1 LRKPRRSPWF
11 HSALFAVCFAAA
23 AQAQSAGPPEN
34 PEADRFVTE
43 GIALRA
49 QGRDADAL
57 TAFQKAAAIDP
68 NSVRV
73 QIHLATVY
81 QALGDWLKADEYLS
95 MALARSNHPYVN
107 RHRQVLE
114 DAKKVIDANIGR
126 LEVEGEP
133 PGSEVRL
140 NGRLVG
146 TLPLASPVRV
156 TIGSYV
162 LEVQSPGH
170 YPVSRPIVIT
180 GGGLVR
186 ERVDLEPTSA
196 AARASGAAFAPGS
209 HRSEAGVDR
218 PAENRWLTWT
228 LGGAAGVAGVV
239 TIGAILYREA
249 HAHRWNDDARCLEAG
264 RTRADVCGSERD
276 KAETGGT
283 VAWVS
288 GVTAGLFATGAVLNA
303 LGVFSPEPGP
313 IEAGLEGCG
322 VGLRGASC
330 FGTF

>member
-1 LRKPRRSPWF
+1 VL
-11 HSALFAVCFAAA
+11 LAVCLAAG
-23 AQAQSAGPPEN
+23 AQAQSAGPAEN
-34 PEADRFVTE
+34 PEADRFVTD

-57 TAFQKAAAIDP
+57 SAFQKAAAIDP
-68 NSVRV
+68 DSVRV

-126 LEVEGEP
+126 LEVEGGP

-146 TLPLASPVRV
+146 TLPLASPVRT

-162 LEVQSPGH
+162 LEVQYPGH
-170 YPVSRPIVIT
+170 YSVSRPIVIT

-186 ERVDLEPTSA
+186 ELIDLEPTPVA
-196 AARASGAAFAPGS
+196 AHASGAALGPSSNGGQPGLDTP
-209 HRSEAGVDR
+209 ADR
-218 PAENRWLTWT
+218 TWLTWT
-228 LGGAAGVAGVV
+228 LGGAAGVAGAV
-239 TIGAILYREA
+239 TIGAILLREA
-249 HAHRWNDDARCLEAG
+249 HANRWNDDARCLEAG

-276 KAETGGT
+276 KAQTAGT
-283 VAWVS
+283 VAWVG

-303 LGVFSPEPGP
+303 LGVFEPEVGP
-313 IEAGLEGCG
+313 IEAGLQGCD

>member
-1 LRKPRRSPWF
+1 VVFGVFL
-11 HSALFAVCFAAA
+11 AAG
-23 AQAQSAGPPEN
+23 AQAQVAIPAEN
-34 PEADRFVTE
+34 PEADRFVSQ

-57 TAFQKAAAIDP
+57 EAFQRAAELDP

-95 MALARSNHPYVN
+95 MALSRSNHPYVN

-114 DAKKVIDANIGR
+114 DAKKVIDANVGR

-133 PGSEVRL
+133 VGSEVRL

-146 TLPLASPVRV
+146 TLPLASPVRA

-180 GGGLVR
+180 GGALVR
-186 ERVDLEPTSA
+186 ELVDLEPMSTA
-196 AARASGAAFAPGS
+196 APGRVAETTFAGS
-209 HRSEAGVDR
+209 TNGAGPGADLPAHRT
-218 PAENRWLTWT
+218 WLTWT
-228 LGGAAGVAGVV
+228 LAGAAGVAGVIS
-239 TIGAILYREA
+239 IGAIISREA
-249 HAHRWNDDARCLEAG
+249 HADHWNDNSRCLEAG
-264 RTRADVCGSERD
+264 RTRAEVCGDERD
-276 KAETGGT
+276 KVETASA
-283 VAWVS
+283 VAWVT

-303 LGVFSPEPGP
+303 LGVFEPELGSTQ
-313 IEAGLEGCG
+313 AGLQGCG
-322 VGLRGASC
+322 VSLGGAGC

>member
-1 LRKPRRSPWF
+1 VVF
-11 HSALFAVCFAAA
+11 GVCLAAG
-23 AQAQSAGPPEN
+23 AQAQSASPAEN
-34 PEADRFVTE
+34 PDADRFVTE

-49 QGRDADAL
+49 QGKDADAL
-57 TAFQKAAAIDP
+57 KAFQKAAELDP

-95 MALARSNHPYVN
+95 MALSRSNHPYVN

-133 PGSEVRL
+133 AGAVVRL

-146 TLPLASPVRV
+146 TLPLASPVRA

-180 GGGLVR
+180 GGALVR
-186 ERVDLEPTSA
+186 ELISLEPTA
-196 AARASGAAFAPGS
+196 APGRGAEATS
-209 HRSEAGVDR
+209 TGGSNGTQPEADLPGHRT
-218 PAENRWLTWT
+218 WLTWT
-228 LGGAAGVAGVV
+228 LAGAAGVAGAIS
-239 TIGAILYREA
+239 IGAIISRESHAA
-249 HAHRWNDDARCLEAG
+249 HWNDNSSCLEAG
-264 RTRADVCGSERD
+264 RTRAEVCGDERD
-276 KAETGGT
+276 KAETAGT
-283 VAWVS
+283 VAWVT
-288 GVTAGLFATGAVLNA
+288 GLAAGLFATGAVLNA
-303 LGVFSPEPGP
+303 LGVFEPELASTQ
-313 IEAGLEGCG
+313 AGLQGCG
-322 VGLRGASC
+322 VSLGGAGC

>member
-1 LRKPRRSPWF
+1 VVF
-11 HSALFAVCFAAA
+11 GVCLTAG
-23 AQAQSAGPPEN
+23 AQAQSASPAEN

-57 TAFQKAAAIDP
+57 KAFEKAAELDP
-68 NSVRV
+68 DSVRV

-81 QALGDWLKADEYLS
+81 QALGDWLKADDYLS
-95 MALARSNHPYVN
+95 LALSRSNHPYVN

-133 PGSEVRL
+133 AGSEVRL

-146 TLPLASPVRV
+146 TLPLASPVRA

-162 LEVQSPGH
+162 LEVQYPGH

-186 ERVDLEPTSA
+186 ELIDLEPTSA
-196 AARASGAAFAPGS
+196 TAAGRGAEGTFTGNSNGTGPGADLAAP
-209 HRSEAGVDR
+209 RT
-218 PAENRWLTWT
+218 WLTWT
-228 LGGAAGVAGVV
+228 LAGAAGVAGAIS
-239 TIGAILYREA
+239 IGAIISRES
-249 HAHRWNDDARCLEAG
+249 HADHWNDDARCLEAG
-264 RTRADVCGSERD
+264 RTREEVCGDERQ
-276 KAETGGT
+276 KAETAGT
-283 VAWVS
+283 VAWVT

-303 LGVFSPEPGP
+303 LGVFEPEVGSTQ
-313 IEAGLEGCG
+313 AGLQGCG
-322 VGLRGASC
+322 VSLRGAGC